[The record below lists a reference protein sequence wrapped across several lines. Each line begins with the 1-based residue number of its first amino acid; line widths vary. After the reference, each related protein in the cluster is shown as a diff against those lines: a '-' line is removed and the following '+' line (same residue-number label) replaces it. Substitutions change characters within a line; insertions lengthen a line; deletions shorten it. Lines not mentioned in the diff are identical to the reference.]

1 MDPAKLLLEIKEILS
16 TLQHEARRS
25 TKELEEK
32 LQSVERKLD
41 VIEIYIWEIKKEID
55 RISQIIDNT
64 GFRRGGLSSVKLRGR
79 DLNPRPP
86 GYEPGELP
94 GCSTPRYPNIIIL

>member
-16 TLQHEARRS
+16 TLQHESRRS

-64 GFRRGGLSSVKLRGR
+64 GFRRGGGLSSVKLRGR
-79 DLNPRPP
+79 LFRRA
-86 GYEPGELP
+86 
-94 GCSTPRYPNIIIL
+94 T

>member
-16 TLQHEARRS
+16 TLQHESRRS

-64 GFRRGGLSSVKLRGR
+64 GFRRGAKF
-79 DLNPRPP
+79 
-86 GYEPGELP
+86 
-94 GCSTPRYPNIIIL
+94 C